1 MAIKD
6 MMKGLFFA
14 EYDEVVEVDEFG
26 EPLKEAHDHSGKN
39 NEKKQ
44 QFTKPKVVP
53 NHNAIND
60 ESSRHHK
67 TSANQTQSIQ
77 HRTEEKKSTKIKNL
91 NFNQLTGSKKK
102 GLTSKQNESENRNHS
117 TKKDDQNK
125 QKNTKEEVNNMKTKQ
140 YTTSQVCLFEP
151 RVFTDAQDIA
161 DELKRDQAI
170 LVNMHKMEYEG
181 RRRVVD
187 FLSGCVYSLDGDI
200 QRVGQD
206 IFLCTP
212 SNVGVQ
218 WEITES
224 ENEV

>member
-26 EPLKEAHDHSGKN
+26 EPIKENQNHTSKTD
-39 NEKKQ
+39 EKKQ
-44 QFTKPKVVP
+44 KFTKPKVVS

-60 ESSRHHK
+60 ETSKHQKSS
-67 TSANQTQSIQ
+67 APQMQSIQ
-77 HRTEEKKSTKIKNL
+77 HRTEEKESAKIKNL
-91 NFNQLTGSKKK
+91 NFNQLTSSKKK
-102 GLTSKQNESENRNHS
+102 AIVSKQNESEKSKNSIKNNDQYKQQNRF
-117 TKKDDQNK
+117 
-125 QKNTKEEVNNMKTKQ
+125 EEVNNMTAKQ

-170 LVNMHKMEYEG
+170 LVNMHKMEFEG

-200 QRVGQD
+200 QKVGQD

-218 WEITES
+218 GEITES